1 MSELAEEFR
10 RRTKQ
15 LALDIIQFY
24 QTLSKTD
31 EARILG
37 KQLPRA
43 ATSTAANY
51 RAATR
56 GRSGPE
62 FYAKLSIAVEE
73 ADETCFW
80 LEMLKDAG
88 ISRAEQVDTLLC
100 QAESIRGFLAKSRQT
115 LRQKNNLS

>member
-1 MSELAEEFR
+1 MNELAEEFR
-10 RRTKQ
+10 QRTKL
-15 LALDIIQFY
+15 LALAVIRFY
-24 QTLSKTD
+24 QTLPKTD

-37 KQLPRA
+37 KQLLRA

-56 GRSGPE
+56 GRSGAE

-80 LEMLKDAG
+80 LELLKE
-88 ISRAEQVDTLLC
+88 AEICSTEQLEPLIT
-100 QAESIRGFLAKSRQT
+100 QSEAIRGFLAKSRST
-115 LRQKNNLS
+115 LRARSKRS